1 MLACEC
7 LLGWC
12 GVLRAGGRVSIG
24 LARAFEPCDTM
35 RNRVP
40 DAKKDTPALRVRAG
54 RKAMK
59 IGPRSLGLAVAA
71 MLCASTTAFADTI
84 KVGLIAP
91 FSGPT
96 AAFGAAWKQAI
107 DAYQKQ
113 HGDSAAGHKVEIVM
127 RDLPGPDPL
136 KAKAL
141 AQELVVKE
149 GVQYLAGLA
158 YSPNAL
164 ALGAFANQAR
174 VPIVIFNAATSEII
188 DKSPYFLRVS
198 YTTPQVS
205 APEALY
211 AAKTGHKTIVT
222 MVSDYA
228 PGWDAEKT
236 FVHTFEKA
244 GGTVAGKIRMPL
256 STTDFGPYL
265 QRARA
270 MGPDAILGFL
280 PGGGPTFGFLTAYN
294 NSGLS
299 AANVAYL
306 GQGETS
312 ELYVNNYGDVVKGLV
327 TTMFYSADHRSKE
340 NDDFKKALHDLYPD
354 AVISNLTVCG
364 YDGIHLIYKMIEA
377 TGGKKDADKAVAAAK
392 GLAWESPRGPVR
404 VDPETRDWIQNVY
417 VRRVEADAAGK
428 FYNKEVIVFPM
439 QPDYGRASVPVPT
452 LESIQIKTLP

>member
-1 MLACEC
+1 M
-7 LLGWC
+7 
-12 GVLRAGGRVSIG
+12 RI
-24 LARAFEPCDTM
+24 EP
-35 RNRVP
+35 RW
-40 DAKKDTPALRVRAG
+40 
-54 RKAMK
+54 
-59 IGPRSLGLAVAA
+59 LGLAVAA
-71 MLCASTTAFADTI
+71 VVGCSAASAETV
-84 KVGLIAP
+84 KVGIIAP

-96 AAFGAAWKQAI
+96 ASFGQAWKQAI
-107 DAYQKQ
+107 DAYQKL
-113 HGDSAAGHKVEIVM
+113 HGDSVGGNKVEIVL

-164 ALGAFANQAR
+164 ALGAFASQAR
-174 VPIVIFNAATSEII
+174 VPIVIMNAATSEII

-198 YTTPQVS
+198 YTTAQVS

-211 AAKTGHKTIVT
+211 AAKQGYKTIVT

-236 FVHTFEKA
+236 FADTFEKA

-265 QRARA
+265 QRAKA
-270 MGPDAILGFL
+270 MGPNAILGFL

-312 ELYVNNYGDVVKGLV
+312 ELYINSYGDVVKGLV
-327 TTMFYSADHRSKE
+327 TTMYYSADHRSKA
-340 NDDFKKALHDLYPD
+340 NDDFKKAVLALFPD
-354 AVISNLTVCG
+354 AAISNLTVG
-364 YDGIHLIYKMIEA
+364 GWDGIHLIYKMIEA
-377 TGGKKDADKAVAAAK
+377 TGGKKDGDAAIAAAK
-392 GLAWESPRGPVR
+392 GLSWESPRGPVR
-404 VDPETRDWIQNVY
+404 IDPETRDWVQNVY
-417 VRRVEADAAGK
+417 VRRVEVDAAGK
-428 FYNKEVIVFPM
+428 FYNKEIQVFPM
-439 QPDYGRASVPVPT
+439 QPDYGRATVPTPT
-452 LESIQIKTLP
+452 LETVKPQMLP

>member
-1 MLACEC
+1 
-7 LLGWC
+7 
-12 GVLRAGGRVSIG
+12 
-24 LARAFEPCDTM
+24 
-35 RNRVP
+35 
-40 DAKKDTPALRVRAG
+40 
-54 RKAMK
+54 MK
-59 IGPRSLGLAVAA
+59 ISHRSLSPAVA
-71 MLCASTTAFADTI
+71 MAFALAAVLGAAAAASADTV
-84 KVGLIAP
+84 KVGMIAP

-96 AAFGAAWKQAI
+96 AAFGAAWKQAF

-113 HGDSAAGHKVEIVM
+113 HGDSVAGHKVEIVM

-164 ALGAFANQAR
+164 ALGAFANQAH
-174 VPIVIFNAATSEII
+174 VPIVILNAATSEII

-198 YTTPQVS
+198 YTTGQVS

-211 AAKTGHKTIVT
+211 AAKQGYKTIVT

-236 FVHTFEKA
+236 FVATFEKA
-244 GGTVAGKIRMPL
+244 GGKVAGKIRMPL

-265 QRARA
+265 QRAKT
-270 MGPDAILGFL
+270 MGPNAILGFL

-294 NSGLS
+294 NSGL
-299 AANVAYL
+299 AAAKVAYL

-312 ELYVNNYGDVVKGLV
+312 ELYINKYGDVVKGLI
-327 TTMFYSADHRSKE
+327 TTMYYSADHRSKE
-340 NDDFKKALHDLYPD
+340 NDAFKAAVHALYPD
-354 AVISNLTVCG
+354 APISNLSVGG

-377 TGGKKDADKAVAAAK
+377 TGGKKDGDKAIASAK
-392 GLAWESPRGPVR
+392 GLSWVSPRGPVR
-404 VDPETRDWIQNVY
+404 IDPETRDWNQNVY

-428 FYNKEVIVFPM
+428 FYNKEILVFPM
-439 QPDYGRASVPVPT
+439 QPDYGRKTVPVPT
-452 LESIQIKTLP
+452 LETVKLEALP

>member
-1 MLACEC
+1 MQIC
-7 LLGWC
+7 
-12 GVLRAGGRVSIG
+12 R
-24 LARAFEPCDTM
+24 
-35 RNRVP
+35 
-40 DAKKDTPALRVRAG
+40 
-54 RKAMK
+54 
-59 IGPRSLGLAVAA
+59 RSLALIAVAA
-71 MLCASTTAFADTI
+71 LAAALGAWSPASAETV

-96 AAFGAAWKQAI
+96 AAFGTAWKQAI

-113 HGDSAAGHKVEIVM
+113 HGDTVGGNKVEIVM

-205 APEALY
+205 APGALY
-211 AAKTGHKTIVT
+211 AAKAGYKTIVT

-236 FVHTFEKA
+236 FVDTFEKA

-270 MGPDAILGFL
+270 MGPNAILGFL

-299 AANVAYL
+299 AANVVYI

-312 ELYVNNYGDVVKGLV
+312 ELYINSYGDVVKGLI
-327 TTMFYSADHRSKE
+327 TTMYYSADHRSKE
-340 NDDFKKALHDLYPD
+340 NDEFKKALWALYPD
-354 AVISNLTVCG
+354 AAISNLTVGG

-377 TGGKKDADKAVAAAK
+377 TGGKKDPDKAIAAAK
-392 GLAWESPRGPVR
+392 GLTWESPRGPVR
-404 VDPETRDWIQNVY
+404 IDPETRDWIQNVY
-417 VRRVEADAAGK
+417 VRRVEVDAAGK
-428 FYNKEVIVFPM
+428 FFNKETQVFPM
-439 QPDYGRASVPVPT
+439 QPDYGRATVPVPT
-452 LESIQIKTLP
+452 PESVQPKLLP

>member
-1 MLACEC
+1 
-7 LLGWC
+7 
-12 GVLRAGGRVSIG
+12 
-24 LARAFEPCDTM
+24 
-35 RNRVP
+35 
-40 DAKKDTPALRVRAG
+40 
-54 RKAMK
+54 MK
-59 IGPRSLGLAVAA
+59 LKQLGLALAVAGA
-71 MLCASTTAFADTI
+71 LGASTAASAEI
-84 KVGLIAP
+84 VKVGIIAP

-96 AAFGAAWKQAI
+96 AAFGTAWKQAI

-113 HGDSAAGHKVEIVM
+113 HGDTVSGHKVEIVM
-127 RDLPGPDPL
+127 RDLPAPDPL

-149 GVQYLAGLA
+149 GVQYLGGLA

-198 YTTPQVS
+198 YTLAQTS

-211 AAKTGHKTIVT
+211 AAKAGYKTIVT
-222 MVSDYA
+222 MVTDYA
-228 PGWDAEKT
+228 PGWDAEKAFADT
-236 FVHTFEKA
+236 FQKA

-299 AANVAYL
+299 AANVTYL

-312 ELYVNNYGDVVKGLV
+312 ELYINDYGDVVKGLI
-327 TTMFYSADHRSKE
+327 TTSFYSSAHRSKE
-340 NDDFKKALHDLYPD
+340 NDDFKKTVLALHPD

-364 YDGIHLIYKMIEA
+364 YDGMHLIYKMIEA
-377 TGGKKDADKAVAAAK
+377 TGGKKDGDKAIAAVK

-404 VDPETRDWIQNVY
+404 VDPETRDWVQNIY
-417 VRRVEADAAGK
+417 VRRVEVDTAGK
-428 FYNKEVIVFPM
+428 FYNKEFLVFPM
-439 QPDYGRASVPVPT
+439 QPDYGRSSVPVPT
-452 LESIQIKTLP
+452 LETVQLKPLP

>member
-1 MLACEC
+1 
-7 LLGWC
+7 
-12 GVLRAGGRVSIG
+12 
-24 LARAFEPCDTM
+24 
-35 RNRVP
+35 
-40 DAKKDTPALRVRAG
+40 
-54 RKAMK
+54 MK
-59 IGPRSLGLAVAA
+59 IGHRSVALAVAA
-71 MLCASTTAFADTI
+71 ALSASTAASADTV
-84 KVGLIAP
+84 KVGIIAP

-96 AAFGAAWKQAI
+96 AAFGTAWKQAI

-113 HGDSAAGHKVEIVM
+113 HGHTVGGHKVEIVM
-127 RDLPGPDPL
+127 RDLPAPDPL

-149 GVQYLAGLA
+149 GVQYLGGLA

-198 YTTPQVS
+198 YTLAQTS

-211 AAKTGHKTIVT
+211 AAKAGYKTIVT
-222 MVSDYA
+222 MVTDYA
-228 PGWDAEKT
+228 PGWDAEKAFTDT
-236 FVHTFEKA
+236 FLKA

-265 QRARA
+265 QRART
-270 MGPDAILGFL
+270 MGPDGILGFL

-312 ELYVNNYGDVVKGLV
+312 ELYINDYGDVVKGLI
-327 TTMFYSADHRSKE
+327 TASFYSAAHRSKE
-340 NDDFKKALHDLYPD
+340 NEDFKKTVLDLHPD
-354 AVISNLTVCG
+354 AIISNLTVCG

-377 TGGKKDADKAVAAAK
+377 TGGKKDGEKAIAAAK

-404 VDPETRDWIQNVY
+404 VDPETRDWIQNIY
-417 VRRVEADAAGK
+417 VRRVEVDAAGK
-428 FYNKEVIVFPM
+428 FYNKEILVFPM
-439 QPDYGRASVPVPT
+439 QPDYGRSSVPVPT
-452 LESIQIKTLP
+452 LETVQPKPLP

>member
-1 MLACEC
+1 MKI
-7 LLGWC
+7 GH
-12 GVLRAGGRVSIG
+12 RSIG
-24 LARAFEPCDTM
+24 LAIAAAFW
-35 RNRVP
+35 
-40 DAKKDTPALRVRAG
+40 
-54 RKAMK
+54 
-59 IGPRSLGLAVAA
+59 
-71 MLCASTTAFADTI
+71 ASTAAFADTVR
-84 KVGLIAP
+84 VGVIAP

-96 AAFGAAWKQAI
+96 ASFGTAWKQAI

-113 HGDSAAGHKVEIVM
+113 HGDTVGGHKVEIVV

-164 ALGAFANQAR
+164 ALGAFASQAH
-174 VPIVIFNAATSEII
+174 VPIVILNAATSEII

-198 YTTPQVS
+198 YTLAQVS

-211 AAKTGHKTIVT
+211 AAKVGYKAVVT

-228 PGWDAEKT
+228 PGWDAEKAFT
-236 FVHTFEKA
+236 DTFEKA
-244 GGTVAGKIRMPL
+244 GGKIVGKIRMPL

-265 QRARA
+265 QRAQA

-312 ELYVNNYGDVVKGLV
+312 ELYINSYGDVVKGLITV
-327 TTMFYSADHRSKE
+327 TFYSTDHRSKA
-340 NDDFKKALHDLYPD
+340 NDDFKKVVLDLHPD
-354 AVISNLTVCG
+354 AVVSNLTVCG

-377 TGGKKDADKAVAAAK
+377 TGGKKDGDKAIAAAK
-392 GLAWESPRGPVR
+392 GLSWESPRGPVR
-404 VDPETRDWIQNVY
+404 IDPETRDLIQDVY
-417 VRRVEADAAGK
+417 VRRVEVDAGGK
-428 FYNKEVIVFPM
+428 FYNKEFAVFRM
-439 QPDYGRASVPVPT
+439 QPDYGRATVPVPT
-452 LESIQIKTLP
+452 LESVRLEILP

>member
-1 MLACEC
+1 MKLGRPLLA
-7 LLGWC
+7 LVIAAALGW
-12 GVLRAGGRVSIG
+12 S
-24 LARAFEPCDTM
+24 
-35 RNRVP
+35 
-40 DAKKDTPALRVRAG
+40 
-54 RKAMK
+54 
-59 IGPRSLGLAVAA
+59 SAA
-71 MLCASTTAFADTI
+71 SADTV
-84 KVGLIAP
+84 KVGVIAP

-96 AAFGAAWKQAI
+96 AAFGTAWKQAI

-113 HGDSAAGHKVEIVM
+113 HGDTVAGHKVEIVM

-174 VPIVIFNAATSEII
+174 VPIVILNAATSEII

-198 YTTPQVS
+198 YTTGQVS

-211 AAKTGHKTIVT
+211 AAKIGHKAIVT

-228 PGWDAEKT
+228 PGWDAEKS
-236 FVHTFEKA
+236 FADTFEKA
-244 GGTVAGKIRMPL
+244 GGKVVGKIRMPL
-256 STTDFGPYL
+256 ATTDFGPYL
-265 QRARA
+265 QRART
-270 MGPDAILGFL
+270 MGPEAILGFL

-312 ELYVNNYGDVVKGLV
+312 ELYINSYGDVVKGLI

-340 NDDFKKALHDLYPD
+340 NDDFKKALYALYPD

-377 TGGKKDADKAVAAAK
+377 TGGQKDADKAIATAK

-404 VDPETRDWIQNVY
+404 IDPETRDWIQNIY
-417 VRRVEADAAGK
+417 VRRVEADASGK
-428 FYNKEVIVFPM
+428 FYNKEIMVFPM
-439 QPDYGRASVPVPT
+439 QPDYGRSSVPVPT
-452 LESIQIKTLP
+452 LNTIELKTLP

>member
-1 MLACEC
+1 MKM
-7 LLGWC
+7 GH
-12 GVLRAGGRVSIG
+12 RSIG
-24 LARAFEPCDTM
+24 
-35 RNRVP
+35 
-40 DAKKDTPALRVRAG
+40 
-54 RKAMK
+54 
-59 IGPRSLGLAVAA
+59 IAVAA
-71 MLCASTTAFADTI
+71 ALGASTVASADTV
-84 KVGLIAP
+84 KVGIIAP

-96 AAFGAAWKQAI
+96 AAFGTAWKQAI

-113 HGDSAAGHKVEIVM
+113 HGDTVAGHKVEIVM

-149 GVQYLAGLA
+149 GVHYLAGLA

-198 YTTPQVS
+198 YTLPQVS

-211 AAKTGHKTIVT
+211 AAKSGYKTIVT
-222 MVSDYA
+222 MVTDYA
-228 PGWDAEKT
+228 PGWDAEKAFT
-236 FVHTFEKA
+236 DTFEKA

-270 MGPDAILGFL
+270 MGPQAILGFL

-299 AANVAYL
+299 AANVTYL

-312 ELYVNNYGDVVKGLV
+312 ELYINDYGDVVKGLV
-327 TTMFYSADHRSKE
+327 TASFYSADHRSKE
-340 NDDFKKALHDLYPD
+340 NDDFKKAVLDLHPD

-364 YDGIHLIYKMIEA
+364 YDGIHLIYQMIKA
-377 TGGKKDADKAVAAAK
+377 TDGKKDGDKAIAAAK
-392 GLAWESPRGPVR
+392 GLSWESPRGPVR
-404 VDPETRDWIQNVY
+404 IDAATRDWIQNVY
-417 VRRVEADAAGK
+417 VRRVEVDAAGK
-428 FYNKEVIVFPM
+428 LYNKEFQVFPM
-439 QPDYGRASVPVPT
+439 QPDYGRAAVPVPT
-452 LESIQIKTLP
+452 LESLQPKPLP

>member
-1 MLACEC
+1 MKFSRLTLA
-7 LLGWC
+7 
-12 GVLRAGGRVSIG
+12 
-24 LARAFEPCDTM
+24 
-35 RNRVP
+35 
-40 DAKKDTPALRVRAG
+40 
-54 RKAMK
+54 
-59 IGPRSLGLAVAA
+59 LAVAA
-71 MLCASTTAFADTI
+71 ALGASVAASADTV
-84 KVGLIAP
+84 KVGIIAP

-96 AAFGAAWKQAI
+96 AAFGTAWKQAI
-107 DAYQKQ
+107 DAYQKR
-113 HGDSAAGHKVEIVM
+113 HGDTVGGHKVEIVM

-149 GVQYLAGLA
+149 GVQYLGGLA

-164 ALGAFANQAR
+164 ALGAFASQAR

-198 YTTPQVS
+198 YTLPQTS

-211 AAKTGHKTIVT
+211 AAKAGYKTIVT

-228 PGWDAEKT
+228 PGWDAEKAFT
-236 FVHTFEKA
+236 DTFEKA
-244 GGTVAGKIRMPL
+244 GGTIAGKIRMPL

-270 MGPDAILGFL
+270 MGPQAILGFL

-299 AANVAYL
+299 AAGVAYL

-312 ELYVNNYGDVVKGLV
+312 ELYINDYGDVVKGLI
-327 TTMFYSADHRSKE
+327 TTMFYSTDHQSKE
-340 NDDFKKALHDLYPD
+340 NHEFKKAVLGVHPD

-377 TGGKKDADKAVAAAK
+377 TGGKKDGDKAVAAAK
-392 GLAWESPRGPVR
+392 GLAWESPRGPVLI
-404 VDPETRDWIQNVY
+404 DPKTRDWVQNVY

-428 FYNKEVIVFPM
+428 FHNKEFLVFPM

-452 LESIQIKTLP
+452 LQSVEPKALP

>member
-1 MLACEC
+1 MLAF
-7 LLGWC
+7 
-12 GVLRAGGRVSIG
+12 S
-24 LARAFEPCDTM
+24 T
-35 RNRVP
+35 
-40 DAKKDTPALRVRAG
+40 KT
-54 RKAMK
+54 KAMK
-59 IGPRSLGLAVAA
+59 IRPRSLGLAVAVLLG
-71 MLCASTTAFADTI
+71 MLTAASAETV
-84 KVGLIAP
+84 KVGIIAP

-96 AAFGAAWKQAI
+96 ASFGTAWKQAI
-107 DAYQKQ
+107 DVYQKQ
-113 HGDSAAGHKVEIVM
+113 HGDAVGGNKVEIVM

-164 ALGAFANQAR
+164 ALGAFASQAH
-174 VPIVIFNAATSEII
+174 VPIVIFNAAAPEII

-198 YTTPQVS
+198 YTLPQVS

-211 AAKTGHKTIVT
+211 AARAGYRSIVT

-228 PGWDAEKT
+228 PGWDAEKAFT
-236 FVHTFEKA
+236 DTFEKA
-244 GGTVAGKIRMPL
+244 GGKIVGKIRMPL
-256 STTDFGPYL
+256 SATDFGPYL

-280 PGGGPTFGFLTAYN
+280 PGGGPTFGFLTAYI

-299 AANVAYL
+299 AANVTYL

-312 ELYVNNYGDVVKGLV
+312 ELYINDYGDVVKGLV

-340 NDDFKKALHDLYPD
+340 NDEFKKAFHDLYPE

-377 TGGKKDADKAVAAAK
+377 TGGKKDGDAAIAAAK
-392 GLAWESPRGPVR
+392 GLSWESPRGPVR
-404 VDPETRDWIQNVY
+404 IDPKTRDWVQNVY
-417 VRRVEADAAGK
+417 VRRVEVDAAGK
-428 FYNKEVIVFPM
+428 FYNKEFQVFPM
-439 QPDYGRASVPVPT
+439 QPDYGRSSVPVPS
-452 LESIQIKTLP
+452 LESVQPKMLP

>member
-1 MLACEC
+1 MRI
-7 LLGWC
+7 GH
-12 GVLRAGGRVSIG
+12 RSI
-24 LARAFEPCDTM
+24 
-35 RNRVP
+35 
-40 DAKKDTPALRVRAG
+40 
-54 RKAMK
+54 
-59 IGPRSLGLAVAA
+59 GLAVAA
-71 MLCASTTAFADTI
+71 ALGASTAASAETV
-84 KVGLIAP
+84 KVGIIAP

-96 AAFGAAWKQAI
+96 ASFGTAWKQAI

-113 HGDSAAGHKVEIVM
+113 HGDSVGGNKVEIVM

-149 GVQYLAGLA
+149 GVQYIAGLA

-164 ALGAFANQAR
+164 ALGAFASQAR
-174 VPIVIFNAATSEII
+174 VPIVILNAATSEII

-198 YTTPQVS
+198 YTTAQVS

-211 AAKTGHKTIVT
+211 AAKAGYKAIVT

-236 FVHTFEKA
+236 FTDTFEKA
-244 GGTVAGKIRMPL
+244 GGTIVGKIRMPL

-265 QRARA
+265 QRAKA
-270 MGPDAILGFL
+270 MGPNAIFGFL

-299 AANVAYL
+299 AANVVYL

-312 ELYVNNYGDVVKGLV
+312 ELYINNYGDVVKGLI
-327 TTMFYSADHRSKE
+327 TTSFYSADHRSKA
-340 NDDFKKALHDLYPD
+340 NDDFKKVLHDLYPD

-364 YDGIHLIYKMIEA
+364 YDGMHLIYKMIEA
-377 TGGKKDADKAVAAAK
+377 TGGKKDSDKAIAAAK
-392 GLAWESPRGPVR
+392 GLSWESPRGPVR

-417 VRRVEADAAGK
+417 IRRVEVDAAGK
-428 FYNKEVIVFPM
+428 FYNQEFQVYPM
-439 QPDYGRASVPVPT
+439 QPDYGRGTVPVPT
-452 LESIQIKTLP
+452 LESVHPQMLP

>member
-1 MLACEC
+1 MQTCH
-7 LLGWC
+7 
-12 GVLRAGGRVSIG
+12 
-24 LARAFEPCDTM
+24 
-35 RNRVP
+35 
-40 DAKKDTPALRVRAG
+40 
-54 RKAMK
+54 
-59 IGPRSLGLAVAA
+59 RSLAFTAVIALAAA
-71 MLCASTTAFADTI
+71 LGAWSPASADTV

-96 AAFGAAWKQAI
+96 ASFGTAWKQAI
-107 DAYQKQ
+107 DAYQQ
-113 HGDSAAGHKVEIVM
+113 QYGDTVGGHKVEIIL

-211 AAKTGHKTIVT
+211 AAKSGYKTAVT

-228 PGWDAEKT
+228 PGWDAEKSFT
-236 FVHTFEKA
+236 DTFEKA
-244 GGTVAGKIRMPL
+244 GGTIAGKIRMPL

-265 QRARA
+265 QRAKT
-270 MGPDAILGFL
+270 MGPNVILGFL
-280 PGGGPTFGFLTAYN
+280 PGGGPTYGFLTAYN
-294 NSGLS
+294 NSGLA
-299 AANVAYL
+299 AANVVYL

-312 ELYVNNYGDVVKGLV
+312 ELYINSYGDVVKGLI

-340 NDDFKKALHDLYPD
+340 NEDFKKAVYARHPD

-364 YDGIHLIYKMIEA
+364 YDGIHLIYQMIKA
-377 TGGKKDADKAVAAAK
+377 TDGKKDGDKAIAAAK
-392 GLAWESPRGPVR
+392 GLSWESPRGPVR
-404 VDPETRDWIQNVY
+404 IDPETRDWIQNVY
-417 VRRVEADAAGK
+417 IRRVEVDAAGK
-428 FYNKEVIVFPM
+428 FFNKEVQVFPM
-439 QPDYGRASVPVPT
+439 QPDYGRATVPVPT
-452 LESIQIKTLP
+452 LESVQPKQLP

>member
-1 MLACEC
+1 MTI
-7 LLGWC
+7 
-12 GVLRAGGRVSIG
+12 SH
-24 LARAFEPCDTM
+24 
-35 RNRVP
+35 
-40 DAKKDTPALRVRAG
+40 
-54 RKAMK
+54 
-59 IGPRSLGLAVAA
+59 RSLALAVAA
-71 MLCASTTAFADTI
+71 ACALAAAFGASTAASADTVKI
-84 KVGLIAP
+84 GMIAP
-91 FSGPT
+91 FTGPT
-96 AAFGAAWKQAI
+96 AAFGNAWKQAF

-113 HGDSAAGHKVEIVM
+113 HGDTVAGHKVEIIM

-164 ALGAFANQAR
+164 ALGAFANQAH
-174 VPIVIFNAATSEII
+174 VPIVILNAATSEII

-198 YTTPQVS
+198 YTTAQVS

-211 AAKTGHKTIVT
+211 AAKQGYKTIVT

-228 PGWDAEKT
+228 PGWDAEKSFT
-236 FVHTFEKA
+236 DTFEKA
-244 GGTVAGKIRMPL
+244 GGKVAGKIRMPL

-265 QRARA
+265 QRAKA
-270 MGPDAILGFL
+270 MGPQVILGFL

-299 AANVAYL
+299 AANVAYF

-312 ELYVNNYGDVVKGLV
+312 ELYLNSYGDVVKGLV
-327 TTMFYSADHRSKE
+327 TTMYYSADHRSKE
-340 NDDFKKALHDLYPD
+340 NDAFKKALWALYPD
-354 AVISNLTVCG
+354 AAISNLSVGG

-377 TGGKKDADKAVAAAK
+377 TGGKKDGDKAIAAAK
-392 GLAWESPRGPVR
+392 GLSWESPRGPVR
-404 VDPETRDWIQNVY
+404 IDPKTRDWIQNVY

-428 FYNKEVIVFPM
+428 LVNKEFLVFPM

-452 LESIQIKTLP
+452 LATVQPKAMP